1 MVSCGLNLAGHG
13 GDGNA
18 AAQLD
23 LVEVG
28 DAHAEV
34 VGVAQQA
41 QLERFEAHR
50 LGDDGVGGEDVGAG
64 RGDAEVEPVAV
75 AGAAALHAAC
85 AVDHGDVRGHEA
97 GQPDQVDVHG
107 ARFIG
112 GAALAVAVEAVHL
125 DAVLAVDGAHD
136 HILEREGDDA
146 GVVRFGNGD
155 RDGAGAVEDGAGHA
169 HDRLAAVSQHDRGR
183 LPCRLAV
190 QVEQAQGD
198 GVLLFESV
206 VAEVAVGVPGVCGA
220 GLGDEDLARRRGRG
234 DQEVED
240 AAQGVDMAGGELV
253 VAAEEVRFE
262 HDLVGEAGFDIGA
275 HQFEC
280 VEDVGAAVAAV
291 DEADSCFG
299 HGGLLAECQR

>member
-1 MVSCGLNLAGHG
+1 MGTPPR
-13 GDGNA
+13 
-18 AAQLD
+18 QLD

-41 QLERFEAHR
+41 QFERLEAHR

-75 AGAAALHAAC
+75 AGAVALHAAC

-136 HILEREGDDA
+136 HIFEREGDDA
-146 GVVRFGNGD
+146 GVMRFGNGD
-155 RDGAGAVEDGAGHA
+155 RDGAGAVEDGT
-169 HDRLAAVSQHDRGR
+169 R
-183 LPCRLAV
+183 PCARSSRCRRPARSGSTPMPSL
-190 QVEQAQGD
+190 
-198 GVLLFESV
+198 
-206 VAEVAVGVPGVCGA
+206 GA
-220 GLGDEDLARRRGRG
+220 GRAGAGGWGTPVRERGSRSCGRRPRCLRRRPR
-234 DQEVED
+234 
-240 AAQGVDMAGGELV
+240 
-253 VAAEEVRFE
+253 R
-262 HDLVGEAGFDIGA
+262 
-275 HQFEC
+275 
-280 VEDVGAAVAAV
+280 
-291 DEADSCFG
+291 
-299 HGGLLAECQR
+299 